1 MLNIFD
7 VRMQKL
13 FVVILC
19 LKVISSG
26 LGWYFQYPW
35 SLGFAIPL
43 LLMTAYIGIGLK
55 RNHDDVTDE
64 KFADTCYYL
73 GFIFTITSI
82 IFSLFDLP
90 NIGTR
95 IQDIAVRFGAAMV
108 STVFGLG
115 VRVYLVSFKKDV
127 ADAIARSEEAV
138 LDANRRF
145 TERLSM
151 AVDKLHGF
159 EMQVED
165 ATKASVES
173 VNLQIEN
180 LSKNH
185 ADKLTAFFEDLT
197 KRNQE
202 AFTEALDAV
211 KTATERLATAV
222 NGYSS
227 GMRTNLMSIEAKVG
241 VFTEAVTKRLKET
254 TFPDDYFVSQLEGPL
269 VQIRRS
275 VGELADEV
283 KLVSA
288 EVKTSTKSLSGALKK
303 LNEQSTKATD
313 SLDIVQQLTAQQQAV
328 LDSANGQVESL
339 GQMTSTL
346 ATFQASLASTTT
358 ELRQSSI
365 VSASLSNR
373 VGEAVSQ
380 IVSDRQ
386 SIDES
391 LRTLIVQ
398 MERNASATQDVA
410 KRIDADTVA
419 MTDAV
424 TAIGSKFA
432 ANATATEKT
441 AAVLATKLDAN
452 ASATLAAAN
461 ALEVAAKSSQSVASR
476 LDVMVA
482 SEVKSTIALD
492 TLGQQAS
499 AAIGKVEKATL
510 QFRTMT
516 QQMFNLD
523 STLRTKGSEFR
534 QILEHIKDIKL
545 NNHIDTSPSPSQ
557 SQSPTPLTLISN
569 VDSSPLPYDIEPEMT
584 EPAAPSASPN

>member
-19 LKVISSG
+19 LKVTSSG
-26 LGWYFQYPW
+26 FGWYFQYPW
-35 SLGFAIPL
+35 SFGFVIPL
-43 LLMTAYIGIGLK
+43 LLMTVYIGIGLK
-55 RNHDDVTDE
+55 RNDDDVTDE

-127 ADAIARSEEAV
+127 ADAIARSEDAV

-151 AVDKLHGF
+151 AVDRLHGF
-159 EMQVED
+159 EMQVAD
-165 ATKASVES
+165 ATKASVEN

-197 KRNQE
+197 ERNKK
-202 AFTEALDAV
+202 AFTEALDEV
-211 KTATERLATAV
+211 ESATERLATAV

-254 TFPDDYFVSQLEGPL
+254 TFPDDFFVRQLEGPL
-269 VQIRRS
+269 AQMRVS
-275 VGELADEV
+275 VGELSDEV
-283 KLVSA
+283 KLVA
-288 EVKTSTKSLSGALKK
+288 EEVKTSTKSLSGALKK
-303 LNEQSTKATD
+303 ISEQSTKATD
-313 SLDIVQQLTAQQQAV
+313 SLVIVQQLTAQQQAV
-328 LDSANGQVESL
+328 LDSASGQVESL

-358 ELRQSSI
+358 ELKQSSS
-365 VSASLSNR
+365 VSAGLSTR

-398 MERNASATQDVA
+398 MERNASATQDVG
-410 KRIDADTVA
+410 KRIDADTAA
-419 MTDAV
+419 MTNAV
-424 TAIGSKFA
+424 TLIGSKFE

-452 ASATLAAAN
+452 VSATLEAAI

-492 TLGQQAS
+492 ALGQQAS

-534 QILEHIKDIKL
+534 QIIEHIKDIKL
-545 NNHIDTSPSPSQ
+545 NTHIETSPSP
-557 SQSPTPLTLISN
+557 LTSIST
-569 VDSSPLPYDIEPEMT
+569 VDSPPMTYVLKPEVIEHV
-584 EPAAPSASPN
+584 APSVDPN